1 MGRKL
6 SVPLI
11 IADSLLNKKP
21 MNYKQITEY
30 ICENYREVSISEVRH
45 SVRFMM
51 NSENAEVVRTGTR
64 SKPYFVFKGFTRSY
78 LVNAVKQCDKEH
90 RLPWMAEY
98 SGKQEIDE
106 YKVAKLAR
114 FVDYQLKKVRGDRWE
129 AIINSHMR
137 QRNNMTS
144 GNQNYQSL

>member
-30 ICENYREVSISEVRH
+30 ICENYRRVSISEVRH

-51 NSENAEVVRTGTR
+51 NSENAEVLRTGKR
-64 SKPYFVFKGFTRSY
+64 SEPYFVFKGFTRSY
-78 LVNAVKQCDKEH
+78 LVNAVKQCDKDE
-90 RLPWMAEY
+90 RLPWMEEY
-98 SGKQEIDE
+98 SGPQEIDE
-106 YKVAKLAR
+106 YKTAKLMR
-114 FVDYQLKKVRGDRWE
+114 FIDYQLKKVKGPKWE
-129 AIINSHMR
+129 AIEGTESFKLKKTMSGYQNLQSH
-137 QRNNMTS
+137 
-144 GNQNYQSL
+144 